1 MTMISL
7 TPSHIIQY
15 LYCPRF
21 TYFEYVL
28 GIPQFEE
35 KFYLAMKGREI
46 HDEKLERNKDYLRK
60 RIGAVEKHTEQY
72 LTNDFMRG
80 QVDEVLL
87 LNDGTM
93 APLDYKFAVYD
104 EKIYST
110 YQTQLQCYAL
120 LIEHNFGKQVNRGY
134 LVYVRSKNKLVD
146 VEISD
151 SDKEIVRNCAGEIE
165 KIIDK
170 NFFPRATSYK
180 KRCLTCTY
188 QNICVK

>member
-1 MTMISL
+1 MITL
-7 TPSHIIQY
+7 KPSHIIQY

-60 RIGAVEKHTEQY
+60 RIGAVEKYTDQY
-72 LTNDFMRG
+72 LTNDNLRG
-80 QVDEVLL
+80 RVDEVVLL
-87 LNDGTM
+87 ADGTM
-93 APLDYKFAVYD
+93 APLDYKFAMYD
-104 EKIYST
+104 EKVYST
-110 YQTQLQCYAL
+110 YQTQLQCYAI
-120 LIEHNFGKQVNRGY
+120 LIESNFGRHVNRGF
-134 LVYVRSKNKLVD
+134 LVYVRSKNKLIE
-146 VEISD
+146 VEISEI
-151 SDKEIVRNCAGEIE
+151 DKNNVKYCVLEIE

-188 QNICVK
+188 QNICIK

>member
-1 MTMISL
+1 MISI

-46 HDEKLERNKDYLRK
+46 HDEKLECNKDYLRK
-60 RIGAVEKHTEQY
+60 RVGAVEKHLDQY
-72 LTNDFMRG
+72 LTNEYLRG

-87 LNDGTM
+87 LSDGTM

-104 EKIYST
+104 DKVYST
-110 YQTQLQCYAL
+110 YRTQLQCYSL
-120 LIEHNFGKQVNRGY
+120 LIEHNFQKIVNKAF
-134 LVYVRSKNKLVD
+134 LVYVRSKNKLIE
-146 VEISD
+146 VEIK
-151 SDKEIVRNCAGEIE
+151 DKDKTHVKQCAMEIG
-165 KIIDK
+165 KIIGN
-170 NFFPRATSYK
+170 NFFPKATSIK

-188 QNICVK
+188 QNICIK